1 MQEAVHPAGGHV
13 TEPGAQGQHPVEIHQ
28 GAGQV
33 GGQQAVAPDPEQVL
47 HLAPGQPEGQ
57 GGGVRREDQV
67 GFGQGFVVI
76 FRHRVHARRHGKDA
90 AFRQGQIQIRAGQ
103 GQADHLAG
111 VAGQARPGRGLGGQE
126 GIQGGERGGEQ

>member
-1 MQEAVHPAGGHV
+1 MTSSFTRMPASFHCSIAACAARCYGVIADYRVGHPAIVPPRAFGPLV
-13 TEPGAQGQHPVEIHQ
+13 VE
-28 GAGQV
+28 
-33 GGQQAVAPDPEQVL
+33 
-47 HLAPGQPEGQ
+47 
-57 GGGVRREDQV
+57 QV